1 MGTIKQKEKINENP
15 DDEIFII
22 PVWKSRN
29 QELADR
35 MRQREFPGSDDILPL
50 LEKVGGTLVRSEEY
64 LPTTSSNHKQTLS
77 RQELDQQQKR
87 ESRNRAQNRY
97 WTWK

>member
-1 MGTIKQKEKINENP
+1 MGSIKQKEKINKNP

-35 MRQREFPGSDDILPL
+35 MRQREFPGSDDILPM
-50 LEKVGGTLVRSEEY
+50 LEKIGGTLIRSEEY
-64 LPTTSSNHKQTLS
+64 LPVVGKETMSNEEFAKQ
-77 RQELDQQQKR
+77 R
-87 ESRNRAQNRY
+87 ESRNKFQNRY
-97 WTWK
+97 WTWH

>member
-1 MGTIKQKEKINENP
+1 MASIKQKEKIIKNP

-35 MRQREFPGSDDILPL
+35 M
-50 LEKVGGTLVRSEEY
+50 
-64 LPTTSSNHKQTLS
+64 
-77 RQELDQQQKR
+77 
-87 ESRNRAQNRY
+87 
-97 WTWK
+97 